1 MHQPT
6 ALKTLKLKFSG
17 ERRLRQGHP
26 WIFSNELENIDRTIS
41 PGEICGVLFNSGRSA
56 GVGFFNPHSLI
67 AVRLLNADTLEL
79 EDNFVGARLKK
90 AMEYRKS
97 LGVTESGRMFF
108 GESDGLPGLIV
119 DKYGDVLVVETVS
132 AGAELLK
139 DSITKQLCALY
150 KPKGIYYLNTHEF
163 RKLEGLPLYSETAY
177 GEVPEKVLITEN
189 GLKYEIPLTSGQPRS
204 FGSEAKADGS
214 TLMPIG
220 DSYAPK
226 GRGQKT
232 GWYFDQRENRA
243 FLAPWFRDRKVLDLY
258 TYLGA
263 FAVTAAAAGAK
274 AVWGVDSSAA
284 AVALAEKN
292 AALNGL
298 KGKALF
304 RKEDAERVLSA
315 LENGEL
321 PERPDFI
328 LLDPPNF
335 VRSRKNLNQAAKL
348 LVKLNSRAMAGLPA
362 GGLLAFS
369 SCSHHISREIFLE
382 ILGEAASRAR
392 KKAVLLELRAQA
404 KDHPILLNM
413 PETEYLHF
421 ALLRLQ

>member
-1 MHQPT
+1 MNKT
-6 ALKTLKLKFSG
+6 GLKTLKLKFSC
-17 ERRLRQGHP
+17 EKRVRSGHP
-26 WIFSNELENIDRTIS
+26 WIFSNELENLDRTIP
-41 PGEICGVLFNSGRSA
+41 PGEICGVLYNCGAPA
-56 GVGFFNPHSLI
+56 GAGFFNPHSLI
-67 AVRLLNADTLEL
+67 AVRLLNAGSLEL

-90 AMEYRKS
+90 ALDYRKS

-119 DKYGDVLVVETVS
+119 DKYADILVAEIVS

-139 DSITKQLCALY
+139 DTITKQLCALY
-150 KPKGIYYLNTHEF
+150 KPKGLYYRNTHEF
-163 RKLEGLPLYSETAY
+163 RKLEGLPLYNETAY
-177 GEVPEKVLITEN
+177 GKVPQTALITEN
-189 GLKYEIPLTSGQPRS
+189 GLKYEVPLTS
-204 FGSEAKADGS
+204 
-214 TLMPIG
+214 
-220 DSYAPK
+220 
-226 GRGQKT
+226 GQKT

-243 FLAPWFRDRKVLDLY
+243 ILAPWFRNRKVLDLY

-274 AVWGVDSSAA
+274 AAWGVDSSAA
-284 AVALAEKN
+284 AVELAEKN
-292 AALNGL
+292 ARSNGL
-298 KGKALF
+298 EGKALF
-304 RKEDAERVLSA
+304 RKEDAERVLNA

-335 VRSRKNLNQAAKL
+335 VRGKKNLNQAARL
-348 LVKLNSRAMAGLPA
+348 LVKLNSKAMAGLGA

-369 SCSHHISREIFLE
+369 SCSHHISKEIFLE
-382 ILGEAASRAR
+382 ILSEAASRAR
-392 KKAVLLELRAQA
+392 RKAVLLELRAQA

-421 ALLRLQ
+421 ALVKML

>member
-1 MHQPT
+1 M
-6 ALKTLKLKFSG
+6 KLKFSC
-17 ERRLRQGHP
+17 EKRVRSGHP
-26 WIFSNELENIDRTIS
+26 WIFSNELENLDRTIP
-41 PGEICGVLFNSGRSA
+41 PGEICGVLYNCGAPA
-56 GVGFFNPHSLI
+56 GAGFFNPHSLI
-67 AVRLLNADTLEL
+67 AVRLLNAGSLEL

-90 AMEYRKS
+90 ALDYRKS

-119 DKYGDVLVVETVS
+119 DKYADILVAEIVS

-139 DSITKQLCALY
+139 DTITKQLCALY
-150 KPKGIYYLNTHEF
+150 KPKGLYYRNTHEF
-163 RKLEGLPLYSETAY
+163 RKLEGLPLYNETAY
-177 GEVPEKVLITEN
+177 GKVPQTALITEN
-189 GLKYEIPLTSGQPRS
+189 GLKYEVPLTS
-204 FGSEAKADGS
+204 
-214 TLMPIG
+214 
-220 DSYAPK
+220 
-226 GRGQKT
+226 GQKT

-243 FLAPWFRDRKVLDLY
+243 ILAPWFRNRKVLDLY

-274 AVWGVDSSAA
+274 AAWGVDSSAA
-284 AVALAEKN
+284 AVELAEKN
-292 AALNGL
+292 ARSNGL
-298 KGKALF
+298 EGKALF
-304 RKEDAERVLSA
+304 RKEDAERVLNA

-335 VRSRKNLNQAAKL
+335 VRGKKNLNQAARL
-348 LVKLNSRAMAGLPA
+348 LVKLNSKAMAGLGA

-369 SCSHHISREIFLE
+369 SCSHHISKEIFLE
-382 ILGEAASRAR
+382 ILSEAASRAR
-392 KKAVLLELRAQA
+392 RKAVLLELRAQA

-421 ALLRLQ
+421 ALVKML